1 MEEALGLNNA
11 IRYGLLIT
19 LGVVIWVIVAH
30 LVVPNPCS
38 PVHELGPLICFNLL
52 EIFGIYLGLV
62 ATKRQTGQLFFKE
75 GLKTGMRIA
84 TVYGL
89 GSCVFFLGFILVL
102 GSGAMCP
109 KPGMERFSFW
119 QMAAFGFAGQ
129 FLFAIF
135 LGLIYS
141 TIIAFLLATRRSEAR

>member
-1 MEEALGLNNA
+1 LNNA

-19 LGVVIWVIVAH
+19 LGVVIWVIAAH
-30 LVVPNPCS
+30 LLVPNPCS
-38 PVHELGPLICFNLL
+38 PVHELGPLVCFNLL
-52 EIFGIYLGLV
+52 EIFGIYLGMG

-75 GLKTGMRIA
+75 GLKTGMGIA

-89 GSCVFFLGFILVL
+89 GSCVFFLGFLLVL

-119 QMAAFGFAGQ
+119 QMAALAFAAQ